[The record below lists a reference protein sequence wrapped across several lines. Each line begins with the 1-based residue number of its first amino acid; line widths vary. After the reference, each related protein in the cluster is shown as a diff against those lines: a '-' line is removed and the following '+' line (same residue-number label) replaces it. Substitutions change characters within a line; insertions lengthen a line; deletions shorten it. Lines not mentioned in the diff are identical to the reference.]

1 MKMEHLQV
9 KSNVHFKHYLYQD
22 QDDEEEF
29 LVSKH
34 HTLLQ
39 QLSEQQHELRRLEN
53 KQKELIQLKMQAESR
68 LAAANETAARTIK
81 VCAICAIL

>member
-1 MKMEHLQV
+1 MVLSRTQIFTNINHL
-9 KSNVHFKHYLYQD
+9 LQD
-22 QDDEEEF
+22 QDDEEDY
-29 LVSKH
+29 LLSKH

-53 KQKELIQLKMQAESR
+53 KQKELIQLKLAAESR

-81 VCAICAIL
+81 VCVGVT